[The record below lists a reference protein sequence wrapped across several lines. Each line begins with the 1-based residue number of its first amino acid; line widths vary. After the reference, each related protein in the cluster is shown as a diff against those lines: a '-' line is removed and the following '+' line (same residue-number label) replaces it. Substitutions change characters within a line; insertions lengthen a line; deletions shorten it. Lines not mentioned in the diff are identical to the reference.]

1 MTTGSQHVWVI
12 SEDALLS
19 FTGAYLAHGDHVL
32 LSLNETVVKC
42 SIEMGVG
49 ATPLLGQSIALWANI
64 EIRLKFE
71 IYDKFH
77 SDLNSGSS

>member
-42 SIEMGVG
+42 SREMGVG
-49 ATPLLGQSIALWANI
+49 ATPLLGQSKALWANI

-71 IYDKFH
+71 IYYKFH